1 MGTRCGHRRRHPVAA
16 SRYWSS
22 RRRQYRLR
30 ACALELIEI
39 RWGHDGRSDHCG
51 IVLLSF
57 LDDYLD
63 FVESG
68 GAVIRACL
76 SANEVEIGMPLNE

>member
-1 MGTRCGHRRRHPVAA
+1 MDRRCGHRRHPGVA

-22 RRRQYRLR
+22 HRRQYRLR
-30 ACALELIEI
+30 ACAWVLIEI
-39 RWGHDGRSDHCG
+39 RWDHAGPDHCG